1 MLQIQEREA
10 KDRRGLCSPLEANW
24 TPDPTSLYS
33 APQKD
38 ILATPPSRMAGP
50 SATRAK
56 KRKPNFCPQETE
68 VLVSKV
74 TKHHQLLFGTGLLK
88 AEPARKYRVWSRI
101 LQAVNALGYCRRDI
115 VDLKHKWRDLR
126 AVVRRKLG
134 DLRKSSHSPG
144 SGKPQALALT
154 PVEQVVAK
162 TFSCQAGPAEGYSLE
177 ALRATQIDPIDLQEL
192 FQETSTNVFRINS
205 NVTSLERNLRSLG
218 TAGDTPELRN
228 GLHTSQQETNKTIC
242 ASVSTIKQLS
252 EFVRGSSQQEC
263 LQLDRLKNQ
272 LLDVL
277 QHYGAVQKKIAEMS
291 KTPLPL
297 VATAG
302 AQRSRRQQQ
311 QSSRTP
317 FADLADEKIFNGGD
331 NMWQSQDQALLPEV
345 TDEDLDTLRH
355 REEAAQ
361 QNESDILDVNQIIK
375 DLTSLVPEQGDV
387 LGSNVNVLTCKRSPS
402 PDPAVATPS
411 SGDGPGSTPPQ
422 PGPHSRTKT
431 RKPNFSPQETE
442 VLVQKVTRHYQLLF
456 GALRGTPAK
465 KHRVWN
471 KILQAVNALGYC
483 RRDMG
488 DLKHKWRDLRGVVR
502 KKLGEQQRAT
512 VEGGQAQALVLT
524 PVERMVAETFSAHNI
539 QGESQGA
546 ESLPTDEEEEVP
558 SCLWMP
564 LRNLDTPGLAEP
576 DPLDLRGV
584 LHTSA
589 SSPSPPTSPG
599 AAPLGTN
606 YGSGGWRPALQASAL
621 LAPPTSKPKAEIS
634 EFEQQLMDAHLQQG
648 ALLSS
653 WYQQQSSL
661 MTQQNL
667 LLERLAEQSQ
677 RLADG
682 VEALNRTLEKLVE
695 ARPLTHK
702 ASHLIQ
708 DSPLATGSGRAPSRV
723 PVGDSGGPSSGL
735 DVFSGMILKVEEEI

>member
-1 MLQIQEREA
+1 
-10 KDRRGLCSPLEANW
+10 
-24 TPDPTSLYS
+24 
-33 APQKD
+33 
-38 ILATPPSRMAGP
+38 MAGP

-134 DLRKSSHSPG
+134 DLHKSAHSPG

-162 TFSCQAGPAEGYSLE
+162 TFSCQAGPAEGCSLE
-177 ALRATQIDPIDLQEL
+177 AQKATQIDPTNLQEL
-192 FQETSTNVFRINS
+192 FQETSANVFRINS
-205 NVTSLERNLRSLG
+205 NVMSLEQNLRSLG
-218 TAGDTPELRN
+218 TAGDTLELRN
-228 GLHTSQQETNKTIC
+228 GLHASQQETNKTIC

-252 EFVRGSSQQEC
+252 ELTRGLSQQES
-263 LQLDRLKNQ
+263 LQLDRLRNQ

-277 QHYGAVQKKIAEMS
+277 QRYGAVQKKITEKS
-291 KTPLPL
+291 KTSLPL

-302 AQRSRRQQQ
+302 AQRSRRQQ
-311 QSSRTP
+311 SPRTT
-317 FADLADEKIFNGGD
+317 FADLSDEKIFNGGD
-331 NMWQSQDQALLPEV
+331 SLWQNQDQTLLPEI

-355 REEAAQ
+355 QEETIQ
-361 QNESDILDVNQIIK
+361 QKESDMLDVNQIIK
-375 DLTSLVPEQGDV
+375 DLTSLIPEQGDV
-387 LGSNVNVLTCKRSPS
+387 LGSTINMLTCKRSPS
-402 PDPAVATPS
+402 PDLAVATPLS
-411 SGDGPGSTPPQ
+411 EDGPASTPPQ
-422 PGPHSRTKT
+422 PGPHSRAKT

-442 VLVQKVTRHYQLLF
+442 ILVQKVTRHYQLLF

-471 KILQAVNALGYC
+471 KILQAVNNLGYC

-502 KKLGEQQRAT
+502 KKLGEQQRAAT
-512 VEGGQAQALVLT
+512 EGGQTQALILT
-524 PVERMVAETFSAHNI
+524 PVERMVAETFSAHST
-539 QGESQGA
+539 QGERQGA
-546 ESLPTDEEEEVP
+546 ESLPTDEEEEAS

-564 LRNLDTPGLAEP
+564 LRTLDPPSLAEA

-589 SSPSPPTSPG
+589 SSPSPPPSPG
-599 AAPLGTN
+599 AAPLGAS
-606 YGSGGWRPALQASAL
+606 YGGGGWRPALQGSAL
-621 LAPPTSKPKAEIS
+621 LAPPTSRPKADAS
-634 EFEQQLMDAHLQQG
+634 EFEQQLMEAHLQQG

-695 ARPLTHK
+695 ALPLAHE
-702 ASHLIQ
+702 AAHLIQ
-708 DSPLATGSGRAPSRV
+708 DSPLAPGSARLPSRV
-723 PVGDSGGPSSGL
+723 PVGDSGGPSPGL

>member
-1 MLQIQEREA
+1 M
-10 KDRRGLCSPLEANW
+10 S
-24 TPDPTSLYS
+24 
-33 APQKD
+33 
-38 ILATPPSRMAGP
+38 GP

-134 DLRKSSHSPG
+134 DLRKFSHSPG

-162 TFSCQAGPAEGYSLE
+162 TFSCQTGPAEGYSLE
-177 ALRATQIDPIDLQEL
+177 ALRATQIDPINLQEL
-192 FQETSTNVFRINS
+192 FQETSANVFRINS

-218 TAGDTPELRN
+218 TAGDTLELRN
-228 GLHTSQQETNKTIC
+228 DLQASQQETNKTIC
-242 ASVSTIKQLS
+242 ASISTIKQLS
-252 EFVRGSSQQEC
+252 ELVRGSSQQEC
-263 LQLDRLKNQ
+263 LQLNRLRNQ

-277 QHYGAVQKKIAEMS
+277 QRYGAIQKKIAEKS
-291 KTPLPL
+291 KIPLPL
-297 VATAG
+297 VSTAG
-302 AQRSRRQQQ
+302 TQRSRRQQQQQ

-331 NMWQSQDQALLPEV
+331 SMWQSQDQALLPGIA
-345 TDEDLDTLRH
+345 DEDLDTLRH
-355 REEAAQ
+355 REEAVQ
-361 QNESDILDVNQIIK
+361 QNESDMLDVNQIIK

-387 LGSNVNVLTCKRSPS
+387 LGSSVNVLTCKRSPS
-402 PDPAVATPS
+402 PDPAVATPL
-411 SGDGPGSTPPQ
+411 SGDGPGSTPPR

-471 KILQAVNALGYC
+471 KILQTVNGLGYC
-483 RRDMG
+483 QRDMS

-502 KKLGEQQRAT
+502 KKLGEQQRTTA
-512 VEGGQAQALVLT
+512 EGRQAQALVLT

-564 LRNLDTPGLAEP
+564 LRNLDTPVLAEP

-589 SSPSPPTSPG
+589 SSPSPPASP
-599 AAPLGTN
+599 ATAPLGAN
-606 YGSGGWRPALQASAL
+606 YGSGGWRPAPQASAL
-621 LAPPTSKPKAEIS
+621 LGPPTSKPKAEIS

-648 ALLSS
+648 ALLST

-695 ARPLTHK
+695 ARPLAHET
-702 ASHLIQ
+702 AHLIQ
-708 DSPLATGSGRAPSRV
+708 DSPLAPGSGRVPSQV
-723 PVGDSGGPSSGL
+723 PAGDSGDPSPGL

>member
-1 MLQIQEREA
+1 MEA
-10 KDRRGLCSPLEANW
+10 VTPLEANW
-24 TPDPTSLYS
+24 TPDPTSPDS

-38 ILATPPSRMAGP
+38 VLATPPNRMAGP
-50 SATRAK
+50 NVTRAK

-134 DLRKSSHSPG
+134 DLRKSAHSPG

-177 ALRATQIDPIDLQEL
+177 AQRATQIDPIDLQEL
-192 FQETSTNVFRINS
+192 FQETSANVFQINS

-218 TAGDTPELRN
+218 TAGDTLELRN
-228 GLHTSQQETNKTIC
+228 GLHASQQETNETIC
-242 ASVSTIKQLS
+242 ASVSAVKQLS
-252 EFVRGSSQQEC
+252 EFVRGLSQQEC
-263 LQLDRLKNQ
+263 LQLDRLRSQ

-277 QHYGAVQKKIAEMS
+277 QRYGAAQKKIVEKS
-291 KTPLPL
+291 KTPLPM
-297 VATAG
+297 VFTAG
-302 AQRSRRQQQ
+302 SQKSRRQQQQ

-331 NMWQSQDQALLPEV
+331 SMWQSQEQALLPEIA
-345 TDEDLDTLRH
+345 DEDLDTLRH
-355 REEAAQ
+355 REEAGQ
-361 QNESDILDVNQIIK
+361 QNESDMLDVNQIIK
-375 DLTSLVPEQGDV
+375 DLTSLVPEQGHV
-387 LGSNVNVLTCKRSPS
+387 LGSNVNVLTRRRSPS
-402 PDPAVATPS
+402 PDPAITTPL

-502 KKLGEQQRAT
+502 KKLGEQQRAST
-512 VEGGQAQALVLT
+512 EGGQAQALVLT
-524 PVERMVAETFSAHNI
+524 PVERMVAETFSAHSI
-539 QGESQGA
+539 QA
-546 ESLPTDEEEEVP
+546 DEEEEVP

-564 LRNLDTPGLAEP
+564 FRNLDTPGLAEP

-589 SSPSPPTSPG
+589 SSPSPPISPG
-599 AAPLGTN
+599 AAPLGAS
-606 YGSGGWRPALQASAL
+606 YGSRGWRPSLQASAP
-621 LAPPTSKPKAEIS
+621 LAPPTSKPKADIS

-695 ARPLTHK
+695 ARPLAHE
-702 ASHLIQ
+702 AARLIQ
-708 DSPLATGSGRAPSRV
+708 DSPLAPGSGCVPSQV
-723 PVGDSGGPSSGL
+723 PVGDSGGPSPGL